1 MRNNAH
7 LQTLIVIAILGFV
20 ATILYF
26 MPVVGIFVLLFFL
39 VYAVI
44 YSDIIKQQEDD
55 KGQNSN

>member
-26 MPVVGIFVLLFFL
+26 IPVVAIFMMLFLLI
-39 VYAVI
+39 YAMI
-44 YSDIIKQQEDD
+44 YSDIIKQQRENDV
-55 KGQNSN
+55 